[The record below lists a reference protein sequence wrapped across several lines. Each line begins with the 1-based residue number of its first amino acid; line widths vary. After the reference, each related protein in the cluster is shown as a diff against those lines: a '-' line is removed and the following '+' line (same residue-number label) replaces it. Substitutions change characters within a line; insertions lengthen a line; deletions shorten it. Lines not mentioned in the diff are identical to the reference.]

1 MFADDIESNHLI
13 IHRLAYLLRLRNV
26 QRGLAT
32 RSMII
37 DLLDSKIWKTTS
49 QIAQEV
55 PVTAATVAY
64 HLRNMEKE
72 EVVVHHPK
80 GKGWKST
87 PIHQTELSEF
97 LKKRKSRRKKK
108 G

>member
-1 MFADDIESNHLI
+1 MI

-37 DLLDSKIWKTTS
+37 DLLDFKKWKTTTE
-49 QIAQEV
+49 IAKEV

-64 HLRNMEKE
+64 HLRNMERE
-72 EVVVHHPK
+72 NVVVHHPK
-80 GKGWKST
+80 GKGWKLT
-87 PIHQTELSEF
+87 PVQQTQLSEF